1 MNKKQLYILAFGFM
15 LIGVIFIYLDMSG
28 AECLCSSSS
37 DIAEQPLD
45 IYDVYCVI
53 NSEMYDPF
61 IWMFH
66 LLWVLF
72 IILAWQT
79 KDKKQQKIN

>member
-15 LIGVIFIYLDMSG
+15 LIGIIFIYLDISG
-28 AECLCSSSS
+28 SSCLYPQLLDERPFDIS
-37 DIAEQPLD
+37 DA
-45 IYDVYCVI
+45 YCI
-53 NSEMYDPF
+53 MNTEMYDPF

-72 IILAWQT
+72 MVLAWQT
-79 KDKKQQKIN
+79 KEKKQ